1 MLVKQKQI
9 LNTVSLL
16 AQQPVVGVTPYA
28 TYMEY
33 GLGAV
38 AAQAVA
44 LPLPA
49 LHEGKMLVINN
60 MSNFNSLLSPNGVG
74 TGGIGSPFGN
84 DVFGTTAAAPAFR
97 ARTVTK
103 LISIGSRWNRVSVS
117 GERGSDLSLIV
128 LAKGSIFLGNP
139 ITTGPRSI
147 VGGINVAANA
157 TVAAQAADRTTV
169 LVPFTGTPINNG
181 LADYFVNAQM
191 RSNTAVVLNDNNFV
205 ISTVAQTAND
215 FRLSMRRL
223 TNVVSDVILD
233 FQITTTR

>member
-1 MLVKQKQI
+1 
-9 LNTVSLL
+9 
-16 AQQPVVGVTPYA
+16 
-28 TYMEY
+28 
-33 GLGAV
+33 
-38 AAQAVA
+38 
-44 LPLPA
+44 
-49 LHEGKMLVINN
+49 
-60 MSNFNSLLSPNGVG
+60 
-74 TGGIGSPFGN
+74 
-84 DVFGTTAAAPAFR
+84 
-97 ARTVTK
+97 
-103 LISIGSRWNRVSVS
+103 VSVS